1 MNTELLNSIFLSIF
15 QNLSTLTQNSEINYK
30 KIDKNPLYNPE
41 QVCFSYNFTEN
52 NILSL
57 NFEII
62 ICNQTLNKIYVIS
75 KSILLK
81 NLLNETPVIIEKITY
96 NYSEL
101 NNVNVVVKL
110 ENFHINIY
118 VQKLDENNDNIFY
131 NGIINYYT
139 H

>member
-15 QNLSTLTQNSEINYK
+15 QNLSTLTQNNEINYK

-41 QVCFSYNFTEN
+41 QVCFSYNFTN
-52 NILSL
+52 DNILSL

-101 NNVNVVVKL
+101 NNVNVVVKI